1 MSDPF
6 HRPPFGIWALCVWL
20 SVVALPIG
28 SNRPWALG
36 VTLPCLLLIAMAV
49 CWQAPRSTGSPVP
62 AWMRYGPTLLLA
74 VFLGLITLQRLPL
87 GGAPHSVIPARTSI
101 YLLQATGCAVT
112 FWLVIAL
119 ADSSAK
125 LRLLM
130 HGIVAAGLVQALLAI
145 YLLAAD
151 HYIVVLDNEL
161 GITDYA
167 TGTFQNRNHLAAFL
181 NLSLASGIGLLMAR
195 LTRHPT
201 QRNWRQ
207 LARDGLGLLL
217 GSRGRLR
224 LLLILMVIVLIA
236 TRSRMGNAAFL
247 AGLMCAALTFA
258 VFTPGRRR
266 SIGILLTSLL
276 VVDLALIGTWVG
288 LDKVVERLSSTPLV
302 SSGVTSNTSAPG
314 PAEESLEH
322 RILPAID
329 GLGIV
334 REHPLLGTGGGTFFV
349 TYMAHARADRGFF
362 NHAHN
367 DYLEIAA
374 DTGLTGLAALGS
386 LAVLS
391 LAACLHV
398 LRGRRNRAAR
408 AAAFAALMGIVC
420 IGLHSFVEFNLQ
432 IPAVAMLF
440 SAIVALPFAA
450 ARLPQRRPENA
461 LTPPVAMASAA
472 PAATRSASA
481 PVARWLLMPA
491 QRRLLPALATVA
503 LAWLALTASRFGW
516 ADLMYN
522 EASAQLTVWEQGESN
537 LTASDFTRLQGRLNR
552 AIDLAPESPEYH
564 EAMGDALFAMAMAS
578 EDGAEHA
585 SAGRDRPAADHLR
598 RALHSYRRALEL
610 NRVSPYIW
618 GSLLVVKAHLNEHD
632 QEFETALH
640 NAARFG
646 PFEPNVQVMVL
657 DAGLQA
663 WDRLSVESR
672 QQVARLVRNGW
683 TGNARRLAEQARN
696 SRRPYLWCDLS
707 EDQRPMVQSPPDVNR
722 VMIELCEAAAAL
734 VDMDLHEKM
743 SSPNGNSGVG
753 RKEE

>member
-1 MSDPF
+1 MSDPL
-6 HRPPFGIWALCVWL
+6 HRLPFGIWALCVWL

-36 VTLPCLLLIAMAV
+36 ITLPCLLLIAVAV
-49 CWQAPRSTGSPVP
+49 CWQTPRATGSPVP
-62 AWMRYGPTLLLA
+62 AWMSYGPTLLLA
-74 VFLGLITLQRLPL
+74 VFLGLIVLQRLPL

-101 YLLQATGCAVT
+101 YLLQAAGCAVT

-224 LLLILMVIVLIA
+224 LLLTLMVIVLIA

-258 VFTPGRRR
+258 AFTPGRRR
-266 SIGILLTSLL
+266 SIGILLASLL
-276 VVDLALIGTWVG
+276 VVDLALVGTWVG
-288 LDKVVERLSSTPLV
+288 LDKVVERLSSTALA
-302 SSGVTSNTSAPG
+302 STETTSRTPA
-314 PAEESLEH
+314 PAEESLQQ

-374 DTGLTGLAALGS
+374 DTGLIGLAALGS
-386 LAVLS
+386 LALLS

-398 LRGRRNRAAR
+398 LRGRRNRTAR

-450 ARLPQRRPENA
+450 ARLPQRQPDNA
-461 LTPPVAMASAA
+461 LTPVAPTPFAAATMRPASM
-472 PAATRSASA
+472 PAALRPPTPRRSR
-481 PVARWLLMPA
+481 V
-491 QRRLLPALATVA
+491 LPALATVA
-503 LAWLALTASRFGW
+503 MAWLAFTAGRFGW
-516 ADLMYN
+516 ADLVYN
-522 EASAQLTVWEQGESN
+522 EASAQLTAWEQGGSH
-537 LTASDFTRLQGRLNR
+537 LTASDFTRLQARLKR
-552 AIDLAPESPEYH
+552 AIDLSPESPEYH
-564 EAMGDALFAMAMAS
+564 EAMGDALFARAMAS
-578 EDGAEHA
+578 ADADQPA
-585 SAGRDRPAADHLR
+585 SAGQPPSADHLR
-598 RALHSYRRALEL
+598 RSLDSYRRALEH
-610 NRVSPYIW
+610 NRVSPYTW
-618 GSLLVVKAHLNEHD
+618 GSLLVVKAHLDEHD
-632 QEFETALH
+632 EEFETALL

-663 WDRLSVESR
+663 WDRLSLESR
-672 QQVARLVRNGW
+672 RRIARLVRDGW
-683 TGNARRLAEQARN
+683 AGNARRLAEQARN

-707 EDQRPMVQSPPDVNR
+707 EHQRPMVESPPDVDR
-722 VMIELCEAAAAL
+722 VMMALCEAAAA
-734 VDMDLHEKM
+734 VDKDLHEKM
-743 SSPNGNSGVG
+743 NSPSWDSGVS

>member
-1 MSDPF
+1 M
-6 HRPPFGIWALCVWL
+6 
-20 SVVALPIG
+20 VALPIG

-36 VTLPCLLLIAMAV
+36 ITLPCLLLIAVAV
-49 CWQAPRSTGSPVP
+49 CWQTPRATGSPVP
-62 AWMRYGPTLLLA
+62 AWMSYGPTLLLA
-74 VFLGLITLQRLPL
+74 VFLGLIVLQRLPL

-101 YLLQATGCAVT
+101 YLLQAAGCAVT

-224 LLLILMVIVLIA
+224 LLLILMVIVLIT

-247 AGLMCAALTFA
+247 AGLMCTALTFA
-258 VFTPGRRR
+258 AFTPGRRH
-266 SIGILLTSLL
+266 SIGLLLASLL

-288 LDKVVERLSSTPLV
+288 LDKVVERLSSTPLASV
-302 SSGVTSNTSAPG
+302 EVTSNPSA
-314 PAEESLEH
+314 PAEESLQQ
-322 RILPAID
+322 RIVPAID

-374 DTGLTGLAALGS
+374 DTGLIGLAALIS

-450 ARLPQRRPENA
+450 ARLPQRQPENA
-461 LTPPVAMASAA
+461 LTPPMATTSAA
-472 PAATRSASA
+472 PTRH
-481 PVARWLLMPA
+481 
-491 QRRLLPALATVA
+491 RLLPALTTVT
-503 LAWLALTASRFGW
+503 LACLAFTASRFGW

-522 EASAQLTVWEQGESN
+522 EASAQLTVWEQGNSK

-578 EDGAEHA
+578 EDADQRA
-585 SAGRDRPAADHLR
+585 SAGRGRLAADPLH
-598 RALHSYRRALEL
+598 RALDSYRRALEL

-618 GSLLVVKAHLNEHD
+618 GSLLVVKAHLDEYD
-632 QEFETALH
+632 DEFEAALH

-657 DAGLQA
+657 DAGLEA
-663 WDRLSVESR
+663 WDLLSVESR
-672 QQVARLVRNGW
+672 RQVARLVRNGW
-683 TGNARRLAEQARN
+683 AGNAHRLAGQARN

-707 EDQRPMVQSPPDVNR
+707 EHQRPMVESPPDVNR
-722 VMIELCEAAAAL
+722 VMMELCEAAAA
-734 VDMDLHEKM
+734 VDKDLHEKM
-743 SSPNGNSGVG
+743 VSPSGNSDVS